1 MTPNDIGKEVC
12 VCDKNCRYHR
22 NQLSNATYDIMLF
35 KGDIHLDETH
45 IEDEVAAKQVYTF
58 PETRNYL
65 LRIKNINASV
75 EDLINVQ

>member
-1 MTPNDIGKEVC
+1 
-12 VCDKNCRYHR
+12 
-22 NQLSNATYDIMLF
+22 MLF